1 MDSPGTRVT
10 SGPAIFRQTARR
22 FRSGPSLRCHI
33 SARTLQFF
41 DERRNPIPYEQ
52 QPFLLLPLTF
62 CKFSD
67 GSRSAVLLGR
77 LTSANRSEPDLSP
90 ISHASVR

>member
-1 MDSPGTRVT
+1 MNHRVGKLT
-10 SGPAIFRQTARR
+10 LTA
-22 FRSGPSLRCHI
+22 L
-33 SARTLQFF
+33 LVQFF

-67 GSRSAVLLGR
+67 GSRSAVLRG
-77 LTSANRSEPDLSP
+77 D
-90 ISHASVR
+90 